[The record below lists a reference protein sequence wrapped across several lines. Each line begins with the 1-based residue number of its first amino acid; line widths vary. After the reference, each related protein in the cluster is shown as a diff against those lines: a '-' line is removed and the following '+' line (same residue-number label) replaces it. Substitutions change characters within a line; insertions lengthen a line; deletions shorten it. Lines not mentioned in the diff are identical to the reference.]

1 MNLITSLEELKTS
14 SPDARKESEAS
25 ENRTLPR
32 SSKRSRAAEVHNL
45 SEKRRRSRINEK
57 LKALQSLVPNSNKC
71 AFDLIRQPKNISEY
85 TQKNV
90 CFHMFVDEETNSFL
104 RNSNALDG
112 DEKVGIWRI
121 IVVHNLPYSDRRRN
135 EKIPKLLPHWIFPNA
150 PYSMWINAKL
160 ELIVDPFQILER
172 FLWRKNASFAISRH
186 YKRFDSEAEANKAAG
201 KYNNASID
209 FQVDFYKNEDVREGC
224 VIIKEHVPITNLFT
238 CLWFNEVDRF
248 TSRDQISFS
257 TVRDQIWSKTIRST
271 CFWIVNDA
279 ILWSS
284 GYHRDLLD
292 HLPPDD
298 NTHVILNDDDN
309 LNKTIPDGLLA
320 DIITNS
326 SAITKGPTKHRKDRK
341 SRRNGKRPNFV

>member
-14 SPDARKESEAS
+14 SPDARNLKLLKIGLYHVRQSEA
-25 ENRTLPR
+25 EQLKFIIYP
-32 SSKRSRAAEVHNL
+32 
-45 SEKRRRSRINEK
+45 KRRRCRINEK
-57 LKALQSLVPNSNKC
+57 LKALQSLVPNSN
-71 AFDLIRQPKNISEY
+71 KNISEY

-90 CFHMFVDEETNSFL
+90 CFHMFVDEETNFFL

-209 FQVDFYKNEDVREGC
+209 FQTFEKD
-224 VIIKEHVPITNLFT
+224 
-238 CLWFNEVDRF
+238 
-248 TSRDQISFS
+248 
-257 TVRDQIWSKTIRST
+257 
-271 CFWIVNDA
+271 
-279 ILWSS
+279 

-326 SAITKGPTKHRKDRK
+326 SAITKGPTKHI
-341 SRRNGKRPNFV
+341 